1 MATASKVTIYLDPDS
16 RFQVLMIDREGD
28 TIDTDILVPLA
39 EAQDKPGV
47 YAPDFSQRQFRLY
60 INGRELSPA
69 DFKLIARDA
78 GGTYK
83 TSIQLLNSQTF
94 QKDDYVVVFNGTRVN
109 QEDIQFTEGQRISA
123 SKLNAA
129 FSALLERIEEL
140 KAAGLGFTN
149 STLYRIIAEG
159 AKNYLLQTA
168 FEHRH
173 PINDVDNLQ
182 ETLDSKSDVGHTHVK
197 NDITDFAHTHVK
209 SDITD
214 FDHTHVKSDITDFAH
229 THVRND
235 ITDFAHTHDI
245 SDVNNLQSTLD
256 NKSDITHTHAID
268 DLSDVNIANPSS
280 GEVVKYNGT
289 SWVNGNIDWSELVN
303 VPSTFPSASHN
314 HDDRYYTESEIDTA
328 LAGKSDVGH
337 THVKADITDFSHTHK
352 KADITD
358 FAHNHEISDI
368 NNLQTELDRKAAL
381 VHQHTKSDITDF
393 AHQHSLSEISN
404 LPSLFTNAFAIT
416 QYTTSSTLPSTGGI
430 FVATHGGITLTLPVP
445 SSAGVIAIIIADLGG
460 PGSIT
465 VRHNRHSANI
475 MHTLNDGEARIFI
488 AAPSGYWM
496 YVV

>member
-16 RFQVLMIDREGD
+16 RFQVLMIDSEGD

-60 INGRELSPA
+60 INGRELSST
-69 DFKLIARDA
+69 DFKLIARDD

-149 STLYRIIAEG
+149 SALYQTIAEG
-159 AKNYLLQTA
+159 AKNYLLQTV
-168 FEHRH
+168 FDHMH
-173 PINDVDNLQ
+173 LISDVENLQ
-182 ETLDSKSDVGHTHVK
+182 VTLDSKSDVGHTHVK

-209 SDITD
+209 
-214 FDHTHVKSDITDFAH
+214 
-229 THVRND
+229 ND
-235 ITDFAHTHDI
+235 ITDFAHNHEI
-245 SDVNNLQSTLD
+245 SDINNLQSTLD

-289 SWVNGNIDWSELVN
+289 SWANGNVDWSELVN
-303 VPSTFPSASHN
+303 VPSTFPPASHN
-314 HDDRYYTESEIDTA
+314 HDDRYYTESEVDTA

-337 THVKADITDFSHTHK
+337 THTKSEITDFAHTHTKSEITDFSHT
-352 KADITD
+352 
-358 FAHNHEISDI
+358 
-368 NNLQTELDRKAAL
+368 
-381 VHQHTKSDITDF
+381 HTKSDITDF
-393 AHQHSLSEISN
+393 AHQHPLSEISD

-430 FVATHGGITLTLPVP
+430 FAATAGGITLTLPAP
-445 SSAGVIAIIIADLGG
+445 SSPGVIAIIMADLGG
-460 PGSIT
+460 PDSIT
-465 VRHNRHSANI
+465 VGYNNSNSVVI
-475 MHTLNDGEARIFI
+475 NSGEAKIFI
-488 AAPSGYWM
+488 AAPSGYWIQ
-496 YVV
+496 VL